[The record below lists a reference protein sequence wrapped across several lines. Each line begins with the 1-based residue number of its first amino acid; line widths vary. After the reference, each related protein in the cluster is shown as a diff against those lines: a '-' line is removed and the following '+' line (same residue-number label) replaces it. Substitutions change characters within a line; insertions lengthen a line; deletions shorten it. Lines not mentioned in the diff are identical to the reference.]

1 MNKRKNF
8 LRVLLVVLVI
18 VVLVPINVMAAPSKG
33 RQIYF
38 NDFDGG
44 LTVAPKVTA
53 TLGGVTSTEPVQ
65 GYDGIGSPGNSFGG
79 LFLRNTSGGGEPPR
93 TPGSP
98 TTLTLTGLPPH
109 ISVDIN
115 FLLAI
120 IDSWDGSEPGE
131 DPGGCLDCHPDIF
144 TVTVD
149 GVTVFSEAFGFNG
162 PVFDPPPGVLLAE

>member
-1 MNKRKNF
+1 MKKRG
-8 LRVLLVVLVI
+8 LIRRVLLATLASILLTSMNVL
-18 VVLVPINVMAAPSKG
+18 AAPSKG
-33 RQIYF
+33 GQIYF

-53 TLGGVTSTEPVQ
+53 TLGGVTSTESVQ
-65 GYDGIGSPGNSFGG
+65 GYDGIGSLGNSFGG
-79 LFLRNTSGGGEPPR
+79 IFLRNTSGGGEPPGI
-93 TPGSP
+93 PGSP

-109 ISVDIN
+109 ASVDIN

-120 IDSWDGSEPGE
+120 IDSWDGSEAGE
-131 DPGGCLDCHPDIF
+131 GPGGCLDCHPDIF